1 MRTLLLLSTAAAAV
15 GSALLVQPARAE
27 APAAAA
33 APAVATDVDPVVVI
47 GTRSKRLASNIP
59 GTVSV
64 IDAEQIETMLA
75 TDIKD
80 LIRFEPGVSVP
91 TSPSRFS
98 LALSGAGRD
107 GDSGFTIRGMGGDRV
122 LIVNDGVRLPA
133 GFSFG
138 AQAVGRG
145 GYNDL
150 DLIKSVEILRGP
162 ASALYGSDGV
172 AGAVAFT
179 TKDPSDFLI
188 GDQTFGARG
197 RVAYNSA
204 DEGWTEGVAFAGRS
218 GALSGLLA
226 YTRRDYQETEN
237 KGSVGGVGATRTL
250 PNPQDFASN
259 AYLGK
264 LVWDIAPNHALRL
277 TYDHLDSEM
286 DGDALSSRSA
296 TVLAVTAHDE
306 TQRDRVSGEWRFSDF
321 AGLSDGSVSLYWQ
334 DATTRQY
341 TFEDRTP
348 AVDRARDVTF
358 DNAVYGL
365 AAQGSRVLGEGA
377 AVQHRV
383 TFGGDWSMTTQEG
396 VRDGT
401 TPPVGETFPVRA
413 FPKTEFQ
420 LAGLFVQDE
429 IELLDG
435 ALSIIPAVRYDWYDL
450 SPKVDAQFP
459 APASGQSDDHIS
471 PKLGVV
477 YWTGAHLGVFANYAL
492 GFRAPSPMQ
501 VNNFFENPVYGYR
514 SIPNPN
520 LSPETSESLE
530 AGFRLRDI
538 DMAGGKMRLNTTA
551 FATHYDDFIDQ
562 VVVSGTGVPG
572 VDPLVYQYVNLTEV
586 DIRGLEA
593 RADIYWDNGFS
604 LIGSAAY
611 AEGEQTT
618 EGRRTELASVDPVKV
633 VAGLNYAA
641 PSGVWGGSAT
651 VTWSGK
657 KDDATYGGLGC
668 GSACYLGDSF
678 TLLDLTAYWNVT
690 ERATLRAGAF
700 NVFDETYG
708 WWSDVR
714 GLGATSTVKDA
725 YTQPGRN
732 FGVSLTL
739 RL

>member
-64 IDAEQIETMLA
+64 IDADQIETMLA

-237 KGSVGGVGATRTL
+237 KGSVGGVGATRTQ

-668 GSACYLGDSF
+668 GSACYLGNSF

>member
-15 GSALLVQPARAE
+15 GSAVIVQPVHAE
-27 APAAAA
+27 APVAA
-33 APAVATDVDPVVVI
+33 APAAEVDPVVVL
-47 GTRSKRLASNIP
+47 GTRSRRLASNVP

-64 IDAEQIETMLA
+64 IDAEQIETILA

-91 TSPSRFS
+91 TSPARFG

-107 GDSGFTIRGMGGDRV
+107 GNSGFTIRGMGGDRV

-162 ASALYGSDGV
+162 ASALYGSDGI

-179 TKDPSDFLI
+179 TKDPTDFLV
-188 GDQTFGARG
+188 GDQTFGARA

-204 DEGWTEGVAFAGRS
+204 DEGWTEGLALAGRS
-218 GALSGLLA
+218 GSLSGLLA
-226 YTRRDYQETEN
+226 YTRRDAQETEN
-237 KGSVGGVGATRTL
+237 KGSVGGVGATRTQ
-250 PNPQDFASN
+250 PNPQDLSSN

-264 LVWDIAPNHALRL
+264 LVWELNPNHTLRL
-277 TYDHLDSEM
+277 TYDHLDSKM
-286 DGDALSSRSA
+286 DGDALSSRSS

-306 TQRDRVSGEWRFSDF
+306 TQRDRVSGDWRFQDF
-321 AGLSDGSVSLYWQ
+321 AGLSDGSVSVYWQ
-334 DATTRQY
+334 DSTTRQY
-341 TFEDRTP
+341 TFEDRATL
-348 AVDRARDVTF
+348 ADRVRDVTF
-358 DNAVYGL
+358 DNTVYGL
-365 AAQGSRVLGEGA
+365 AAQGSRVFGQGA

-383 TFGGDWSMTTQEG
+383 TLGGDWSMTTQEG
-396 VRDGT
+396 VRDGVV
-401 TPPVGETFPVRA
+401 PPVGETFPIRA
-413 FPKTEFQ
+413 FPKTEYQ

-429 IELLDG
+429 IELMDG

-450 SPKVDAQFP
+450 SPKVDARFP
-459 APASGQSDDHIS
+459 AAASGQSDDHIS

-477 YWTGAHLGVFANYAL
+477 YWTGQHLGVFANYAL

-501 VNNFFENPVYGYR
+501 VNNFFENPVFGYR

-520 LSPETSESLE
+520 LSPETSESFE

-538 DMAGGKMRLNTTA
+538 DVAGGKMRLNTTA

-562 VVVSGTGVPG
+562 VAVAGSGVPG

-604 LIGSAAY
+604 LVGSAAY

-618 EGRRTELASVDPVKV
+618 DGRRTQLGSVDPFKL

-657 KDDATYGGLGC
+657 KDQATYNLTC
-668 GSACYLGDSF
+668 GTTCYLGDGF

-690 ERATLRAGAF
+690 ERATLRVGAF

-714 GLGATSTVKDA
+714 GLSAASTVKDA

>member
-1 MRTLLLLSTAAAAV
+1 
-15 GSALLVQPARAE
+15 
-27 APAAAA
+27 
-33 APAVATDVDPVVVI
+33 
-47 GTRSKRLASNIP
+47 
-59 GTVSV
+59 
-64 IDAEQIETMLA
+64 
-75 TDIKD
+75 
-80 LIRFEPGVSVP
+80 
-91 TSPSRFS
+91 
-98 LALSGAGRD
+98 
-107 GDSGFTIRGMGGDRV
+107 MGGDRV

-237 KGSVGGVGATRTL
+237 KGSVGGVGATRTQ
-250 PNPQDFASN
+250 PNPQDFTSN

-321 AGLSDGSVSLYWQ
+321 AGLNDGSVSLYWQ

-365 AAQGSRVLGEGA
+365 AAQGSRVFGEGA

-538 DMAGGKMRLNTTA
+538 DMAGGRMRLNTTA

-668 GSACYLGDSF
+668 GSACYLGNSF